1 MKCTY
6 ALFSDFTRTI
16 AYIISIAFLFRTLFH
31 DTQACVFFNITMT
44 MTIGNPSN
52 SSSIFISIFIG
63 ICLSLIA
70 LITALGSIVV
80 LLPFYCDNKL
90 RTVNGIRFNIFFIN

>member
-1 MKCTY
+1 
-6 ALFSDFTRTI
+6 
-16 AYIISIAFLFRTLFH
+16 
-31 DTQACVFFNITMT
+31 MT
-44 MTIGNPSN
+44 MTIANPSN

-70 LITALGSIVV
+70 LIKALGSIVA

-90 RTVNGIRFNIFFIN
+90 RTVTGIRFNIFFYKLIHFFVFKKII